1 MSRAS
6 PEVAPYPFT
15 TRHPL
20 LGVLE
25 FRDGA
30 RIRVADI
37 PGLIDGAAQGRGC
50 GHDFL
55 RHVERTK
62 ALLYMVDAAGT
73 DFRDPIQD
81 LRVLVNELESYGDG
95 SLLEQ
100 RALVVANK
108 VDLMEKEKIQEVL
121 GQLAEVAD
129 SLGIHRD
136 HDVMA
141 ISAGVTGFGLGPLSQ
156 AIRKT
161 VELSEMD
168 RQEAFH
174 TTSKAI

>member
-1 MSRAS
+1 
-6 PEVAPYPFT
+6 
-15 TRHPL
+15 
-20 LGVLE
+20 
-25 FRDGA
+25 
-30 RIRVADI
+30 
-37 PGLIDGAAQGRGC
+37 
-50 GHDFL
+50 
-55 RHVERTK
+55 
-62 ALLYMVDAAGT
+62 LYMVDAAGT